1 MKRTLAAFLSALV
14 LTAAAIS
21 AQSPIATTTASTD
34 PTDTVKENTYYGCLV
49 PGSNSD
55 SFRLINVA
63 LKGQKRN
70 DQVSYKVDAP
80 EKLDVM
86 HFVTME
92 VEIVGTVV
100 GTGSSAVLKATK
112 ISRKSDYC
120 G

>member
-1 MKRTLAAFLSALV
+1 MKRTLAVLFSALV
-14 LTAAAIS
+14 LTDVAIS
-21 AQSPIATTTASTD
+21 AQAPSAAATTSTAPS
-34 PTDTVKENTYYGCLV
+34 DTVKENTYYGCLV

-63 LKGQKRN
+63 LKGQKHN
-70 DQVSYKVDAP
+70 DQVSYKVVAP

-92 VEIVGTVV
+92 VEIVGTVE